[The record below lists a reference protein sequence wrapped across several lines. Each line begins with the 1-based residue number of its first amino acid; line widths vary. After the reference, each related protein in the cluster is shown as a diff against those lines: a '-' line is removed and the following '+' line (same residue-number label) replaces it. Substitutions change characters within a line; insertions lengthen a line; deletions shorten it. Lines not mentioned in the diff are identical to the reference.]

1 MADDIDSLLD
11 EVEDKYVKKNT
22 RQPVKPAVK
31 QNTVNHTTSQ
41 QKTKRLVLYHFKSR
55 LWLFSVTQDLKSHTL
70 VIKRIIW
77 FHFSLLPYA
86 HCGLS
91 YVSLI
96 AVQSFG
102 AVAPIEKAGEAIK
115 VIGFHT

>member
-11 EVEDKYVKKNT
+11 EVEDKYMKKNT

-41 QKTKRLVLYHFKSR
+41 QKTKRLVLYHFKSC

-70 VIKRIIW
+70 VIK
-77 FHFSLLPYA
+77 FDQSLNFDYSPINQELN
-86 HCGLS
+86 
-91 YVSLI
+91 I
-96 AVQSFG
+96 SFC
-102 AVAPIEKAGEAIK
+102 
-115 VIGFHT
+115 

>member
-1 MADDIDSLLD
+1 MLAMSDNSAHGCVHSLFIRISFQAKYKSEREFLAGPCKSKSVQNLCEAFLD
-11 EVEDKYVKKNT
+11 TITIKFFE
-22 RQPVKPAVK
+22 
-31 QNTVNHTTSQ
+31 
-41 QKTKRLVLYHFKSR
+41 F
-55 LWLFSVTQDLKSHTL
+55 
-70 VIKRIIW
+70 KRIIW
-77 FHFSLLPYA
+77 FHFFLLPYA

-115 VIGFHT
+115 VLMFHT